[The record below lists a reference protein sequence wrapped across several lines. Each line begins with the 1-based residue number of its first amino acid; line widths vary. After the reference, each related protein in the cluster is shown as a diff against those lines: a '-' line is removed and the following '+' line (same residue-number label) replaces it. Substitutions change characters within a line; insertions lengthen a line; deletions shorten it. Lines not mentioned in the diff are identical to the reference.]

1 MEMTPLQIKNKIEL
15 DFGITI
21 KKQCKLREYVYPR
34 AIYFKLCR
42 EYTELTLQELAE
54 SVGLTNHA
62 TVLRAINHTFYD
74 AIYENKYKNYYDKF
88 KRQMDDSPTLEQENR
103 LLKVKI
109 KELEQVIDGY
119 RFNLIG

>member
-1 MEMTPLQIKNKIEL
+1 MTPLEIKNKIES

-21 KKQCKLREYVYPR
+21 KKQSRLREYVYPR

-42 EYTELTLQELAE
+42 EYTEFTLQELAE

-62 TVLRAINHTFYD
+62 TVLRALNHTFYD
-74 AIYENKYKNYYDKF
+74 ATYENRYKNYYDRF
-88 KRQMDDSPTLEQENR
+88 KRKMEDSPTLEQENKI
-103 LLKVKI
+103 LKIKV

-119 RFNLIG
+119 RFKLIG

>member
-1 MEMTPLQIKNKIEL
+1 MTPLQIKKKIEL
-15 DFGITI
+15 DFGVTI
-21 KKQCKLREYVYPR
+21 KKQSKLREYVYPR

-62 TVLRAINHTFYD
+62 TVLRAINNTFYD

-88 KRQMDDSPTLEQENR
+88 KRQMDDSPTLEQENK

>member
-1 MEMTPLQIKNKIEL
+1 MTPLQIKKKIEL
-15 DFGITI
+15 DFGVTI
-21 KKQCKLREYVYPR
+21 KKQSKLREYVYPR

-74 AIYENKYKNYYDKF
+74 AIYENRYKNYYDRF
-88 KRQMDDSPTLEQENR
+88 KRQMDDSPTLEQENK

>member
-1 MEMTPLQIKNKIEL
+1 MRYEEIKETIEKQL
-15 DFGITI
+15 DV
-21 KKQCKLREYVYPR
+21 KLNSRNRRRHFTYAR

-74 AIYENKYKNYYDKF
+74 AIYENRYKNYYDRF
-88 KRQMDDSPTLEQENR
+88 KRQMDDSPTLEQENK

>member
-1 MEMTPLQIKNKIEL
+1 MTSLQIKNKIEL

-54 SVGLTNHA
+54 SVGTSTRTTTINLKGRWMIVQRLSKRTNYS
-62 TVLRAINHTFYD
+62 R
-74 AIYENKYKNYYDKF
+74 
-88 KRQMDDSPTLEQENR
+88 
-103 LLKVKI
+103 
-109 KELEQVIDGY
+109 
-119 RFNLIG
+119 

>member
-1 MEMTPLQIKNKIEL
+1 MTPLQIKKKIEL
-15 DFGITI
+15 DFGVTI
-21 KKQCKLREYVYPR
+21 KKQSKLREYVYPR

-62 TVLRAINHTFYD
+62 TVLRAINNTFYD

>member
-1 MEMTPLQIKNKIEL
+1 MTPLQIKNKIEL

-21 KKQCKLREYVYPR
+21 KKQSKLREYVYPR

-62 TVLRAINHTFYD
+62 TVLRSINNTFYD

-88 KRQMDDSPTLEQENR
+88 KRQMDDSPTLEQENK
-103 LLKVKI
+103 LLKVKV

-119 RFNLIG
+119 RFNLIAIS

>member
-1 MEMTPLQIKNKIEL
+1 MEMTPLQIKKKIEL
-15 DFGITI
+15 DFGVTI
-21 KKQCKLREYVYPR
+21 KKQSKLREYVYPR

-62 TVLRAINHTFYD
+62 TVLRAINNTFYD
-74 AIYENKYKNYYDKF
+74 AIYENRYKNYYDRF
-88 KRQMDDSPTLEQENR
+88 KRQMDDSPTLEQENK

-109 KELEQVIDGY
+109 QELEQVIDGY

>member
-1 MEMTPLQIKNKIEL
+1 MTPLQIKNKIEL

-62 TVLRAINHTFYD
+62 TVSKSYKQYLLRCNL
-74 AIYENKYKNYYDKF
+74 
-88 KRQMDDSPTLEQENR
+88 R
-103 LLKVKI
+103 
-109 KELEQVIDGY
+109 EQVQELL
-119 RFNLIG
+119 R

>member
-1 MEMTPLQIKNKIEL
+1 MTPLQIKKKIEL
-15 DFGITI
+15 DFGVTI
-21 KKQCKLREYVYPR
+21 KKQSKLREYVYPR

-62 TVLRAINHTFYD
+62 TVLRAINNTFYD
-74 AIYENKYKNYYDKF
+74 AIYENRYKNYYDKF
-88 KRQMDDSPTLEQENR
+88 KRQMDDSPTLEQENK

>member
-1 MEMTPLQIKNKIEL
+1 MTPLQIKKKIEL
-15 DFGITI
+15 DFGVTI
-21 KKQCKLREYVYPR
+21 KKQSKLREYVYPR

-42 EYTELTLQELAE
+42 EYTEFTLQDLAE

-62 TVLRAINHTFYD
+62 TVLRAINNTFYD

-88 KRQMDDSPTLEQENR
+88 KRQMDDSPTLEQENK

>member
-1 MEMTPLQIKNKIEL
+1 MTPLQIKKKIEL
-15 DFGITI
+15 DFGVTI
-21 KKQCKLREYVYPR
+21 KKQSKLREYVYPR

-62 TVLRAINHTFYD
+62 TVLRAINNTFYD
-74 AIYENKYKNYYDKF
+74 AIYENRYKNYYDRF
-88 KRQMDDSPTLEQENR
+88 KRQMDDSPTLEQENK

-109 KELEQVIDGY
+109 QELEQVIDGY

>member
-1 MEMTPLQIKNKIEL
+1 MEMTPLQIKKKIEL
-15 DFGITI
+15 DFGVTI
-21 KKQCKLREYVYPR
+21 KKQSKLREYVYPR

-62 TVLRAINHTFYD
+62 TVLRAINNTFYD
-74 AIYENKYKNYYDKF
+74 AIYENRYKNYYDKF
-88 KRQMDDSPTLEQENR
+88 KRQMDDSPTLEQENKM
-103 LLKVKI
+103 LKVKI
-109 KELEQVIDGY
+109 QELEQVIDGY

>member
-1 MEMTPLQIKNKIEL
+1 MTPLQIKKKIEL
-15 DFGITI
+15 DFGVTI
-21 KKQCKLREYVYPR
+21 KKQSKLREYVYPR

-62 TVLRAINHTFYD
+62 TVLRAINNTFYD

-88 KRQMDDSPTLEQENR
+88 KRQMDDSPTLEQENK

-119 RFNLIG
+119 RFNLIGQ

>member
-1 MEMTPLQIKNKIEL
+1 MEMTPLQIKKKIEL
-15 DFGITI
+15 DFGVTI
-21 KKQCKLREYVYPR
+21 KKQSKLREYVYPR

-62 TVLRAINHTFYD
+62 TVIRAINHTFYD
-74 AIYENKYKNYYDKF
+74 AIYENRYKNYYDRF
-88 KRQMDDSPTLEQENR
+88 KRQMDDSPTLEQENK

>member
-1 MEMTPLQIKNKIEL
+1 MTPLQIKNKIEL

-54 SVGLTNHA
+54 SVGLNKPRNSTKIYKQY
-62 TVLRAINHTFYD
+62 VLRCD
-74 AIYENKYKNYYDKF
+74 L
-88 KRQMDDSPTLEQENR
+88 R
-103 LLKVKI
+103 
-109 KELEQVIDGY
+109 EQV
-119 RFNLIG
+119 

>member
-1 MEMTPLQIKNKIEL
+1 MTPLQIKKKIEL
-15 DFGITI
+15 DFGVTI
-21 KKQCKLREYVYPR
+21 KKQSKLREYVYPR

-62 TVLRAINHTFYD
+62 TVIRAINHTFYD
-74 AIYENKYKNYYDKF
+74 AIYENRYKNYYDRF
-88 KRQMDDSPTLEQENR
+88 KRQMDDSPTLEQENK

>member
-1 MEMTPLQIKNKIEL
+1 MTPLQIKKKIEL
-15 DFGITI
+15 DFGVTI
-21 KKQCKLREYVYPR
+21 KKQSKLREYVYPR

-62 TVLRAINHTFYD
+62 TVIRAINNTFYD

-88 KRQMDDSPTLEQENR
+88 KRQMDDSPTLEQENK

>member
-1 MEMTPLQIKNKIEL
+1 MEMTPLQIKKKIEL
-15 DFGITI
+15 DFGVTI
-21 KKQCKLREYVYPR
+21 KKQSKLREYVYPR

-74 AIYENKYKNYYDKF
+74 AIYENRYKNYYDRF
-88 KRQMDDSPTLEQENR
+88 KRQMDDSPTLEQENK

>member
-15 DFGITI
+15 DFGVKI

-42 EYTELTLQELAE
+42 EYTELTLQQLAE

-74 AIYENKYKNYYDKF
+74 AIYENRYKNYYDRF
-88 KRQMDDSPTLEQENR
+88 KRQMDDSPTLEQENK

>member
-1 MEMTPLQIKNKIEL
+1 MTPLQIKNKIEL
-15 DFGITI
+15 DFGVKI

-42 EYTELTLQELAE
+42 EYTELTLQQLAE

-74 AIYENKYKNYYDKF
+74 AIYENRYKNYYDRF
-88 KRQMDDSPTLEQENR
+88 KRQMDDSPTLEQENK